1 MITEKDLQILEFVWQ
16 YGSITI
22 NQAYQM
28 FFSNAAFGRDMA
40 RKRLKKLNDIG
51 LLNKTILAQG
61 LTNELIYYKE
71 RPVSPH
77 KLILLN
83 LYAALKFY
91 GAKINEFKMEYKVG
105 NVRPDAFISFD
116 YKDYTIIAF
125 VEVVLTHQV
134 NYKAYEEL
142 KNTGQLQNELGTF
155 PLLVVIANNPE
166 HYTGKNLKVK
176 YLDYK
181 LKNIHQ
187 ELLP

>member
-1 MITEKDLQILEFVWQ
+1 MITEKDLQILDFIRQ

-28 FFSNAAFGRDMA
+28 FFSNATFGRDMA
-40 RKRLKKLNDIG
+40 RKRLKKLHDIG
-51 LLNKTILAQG
+51 FLNKTILQQG
-61 LTNELIYYKE
+61 LTNELVYYKE
-71 RPVSPH
+71 RPASPH

-91 GAKINEFKMEYKVG
+91 GAKINEFRLEYKVG
-105 NVRPDAFISFD
+105 NIRPDAFLSFD
-116 YKDYTIIAF
+116 YKDYTILAF
-125 VEVVLTHQV
+125 VEIVLTHQV

-142 KNTGQLQNELGTF
+142 KSTNQLQAELGTF
-155 PLLVVIANNPE
+155 PLLIVVSNNAE
-166 HYTGKNLKVK
+166 KYEGKQLKVK

-181 LKNIHQ
+181 MKNVFQ